1 MDVCCRGFKLADG
14 LNNYQRVNRC
24 HKSPLLFLSVVRV
37 NQLFERKA
45 MKKIILFLI
54 SSVFFVFSSPVVLAA
69 DAPVPAV
76 KEVFKSDK
84 AVGVLWSLE
93 AGGEAPSVARPGT
106 RAAYVIQGG
115 KLERHYPDGKTVPV
129 PLKAGDTLYLDKPE
143 DQAPYAIKNVGKTT
157 VKIYLVTIK

>member
-1 MDVCCRGFKLADG
+1 M
-14 LNNYQRVNRC
+14 N
-24 HKSPLLFLSVVRV
+24 KS
-37 NQLFERKA
+37 
-45 MKKIILFLI
+45 ILFLI
-54 SSVFFVFSSPVVLAA
+54 TSAFFVFTSPSLLAA
-69 DAPVPAV
+69 DTATPIV

-93 AGGEAPSVARPGT
+93 AGGEAPSVARPGA

-129 PLKAGDTLYLDKPE
+129 PLKTGDTLYLDKPE
-143 DQAPYAIKNVGKTT
+143 DQAPYAIKNVGKTA